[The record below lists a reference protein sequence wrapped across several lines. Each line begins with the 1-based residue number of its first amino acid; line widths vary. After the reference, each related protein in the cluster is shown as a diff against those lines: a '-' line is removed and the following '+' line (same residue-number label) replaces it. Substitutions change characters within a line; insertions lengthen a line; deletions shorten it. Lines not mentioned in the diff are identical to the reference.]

1 MALKYFAYIYLA
13 PGFNAET
20 NTSESESGSRSDLTI
35 CRFKAVGLDFKDKA
49 RVTEVAVQLVK
60 EGVQLIELCGGFGPL
75 WIAKVTEAIGGAV
88 PVGSVAY
95 GPEARKPILDLLSS

>member
-13 PGFNAET
+13 PGFSPAD
-20 NTSESESGSRSDLTI
+20 NTSESISGPCLC

-49 RVTEVAVQLVK
+49 RVTKVAVQLVK

-75 WIAKVTEAIGGAV
+75 WIAKVTDAIRGAV

-95 GPEARKPILDLLSS
+95 GPEARKPMLDLLS

>member
-13 PGFNAET
+13 PGFDPASNI
-20 NTSESESGSRSDLTI
+20 SESQSSA

-49 RVTEVAVQLVK
+49 RVVEVASQLVK

-75 WIAKVTEAIGGAV
+75 WIAKVTEAINGAV

-95 GPEARKPILDLLSS
+95 GPEARKPMLEILSGL